1 MGTLGDAVVRT
12 EPFAVSQTV
21 QAGLL
26 FKIASNR
33 LTVIDAKANTPYA
46 VALETFQDSAG
57 TARTTV
63 AGNRLPVALI
73 GSGEIVQIKS
83 VTAQTYAKGGAV
95 YLDDAVDGQCTAT
108 NDTSTKI
115 GHYVGPGVVTASGG
129 ELVKVMLDVAN
140 IG

>member
-1 MGTLGDAVVRT
+1 MGTLGDSVVRT

-21 QAGLL
+21 QAGLI
-26 FKIASNR
+26 FKIASDR
-33 LTVIDAKANTPYA
+33 LTVIDAKANTAYA

-63 AGNRLPVALI
+63 AGDRLPVALI

-83 VTAQTYAKGGAV
+83 VTAKTYAKGAAV
-95 YLDDAVDGQCTAT
+95 YLDDSADGQCTVT
-108 NDTSTKI
+108 DDTSTKI
-115 GHYVGPGVVTASGG
+115 GHYVGPGKLTASAG
-129 ELVKVMLDVAN
+129 ELIKVMLDVAN